1 MWSFNKEYAIGKVI
15 TVLQLVLMGIVI
27 YLLVDNRFKIKM
39 ILNTIILSGYFMYLY
54 TFQQM
59 GLSGI
64 MNNFRDNIRLGTE
77 INQENAFGY
86 YSVVIVALILYFAL
100 YQKQKSIIFIAY
112 PYYYDCTYRFK
123 KGLLL
128 LMIVILFLITFKQR
142 SNLLA
147 EEYLLL

>member
-100 YQKQKSIIFIAY
+100 YQKQKSIIFY
-112 PYYYDCTYRFK
+112 CLS
-123 KGLLL
+123 LLL
-128 LMIVILFLITFKQR
+128 
-142 SNLLA
+142 
-147 EEYLLL
+147 